1 MTYPQGSLI
10 SYFSTKVKQH
20 GGINLAQGIP
30 GFDPPR
36 QLVEA
41 LAAASLRDT
50 HQYPPGTGHFGLIEQ
65 LQSYLK
71 PNYSFSPE
79 EMLILQGATEALS
92 LTFLYIRNKLGSN
105 FRTLAIAP
113 AYESYRQ
120 LPLQFGME
128 FTEVAAEHNNTL
140 PLAAIEDQIQH
151 HRVRLVFL
159 ASPGNPLGAI
169 FSRSDIET
177 LVQMCQQHQCFL
189 LFDAAY
195 SELYYSEAPFVPYHL
210 LNPYLFIAGSFSKMF
225 SITGWR
231 IGWLL
236 YDKAHTA
243 ALRTLHDYTGLC
255 ANSVAQHALADFLGT
270 HQMGIEYIESTRSLL
285 TMNYRFASESLAKM
299 GFSIKHAGGGYFIW
313 TELPEHAN
321 NGFTFAEQLYQKN
334 KIAVVPG
341 IHFSDKAERYIRLSI
356 ARPQQELS
364 MGLASIRNFF
374 QSQGE

>member
-65 LQSYLK
+65 LQCYLK

-92 LTFLYIRNKLGSN
+92 LTFLYLRNKLGSN

-128 FTEVAAEHNNTL
+128 FTEVAAENNNTL

-151 HRVRLVFL
+151 HQVRLVFL
-159 ASPGNPLGAI
+159 ASPGNPLGTV

-255 ANSVAQHALADFLGT
+255 ANSVAQYALA
-270 HQMGIEYIESTRSLL
+270 EYLKNHLHGSDYITTIRQQLTDNKSLCCSTLQNS
-285 TMNYRFASESLAKM
+285 SCK
-299 GFSIKHAGGGYFIW
+299 IIPAGGGYFAW
-313 TELPEHAN
+313 VE
-321 NGFTFAEQLYQKN
+321 LYQKE
-334 KIAVVPG
+334 I
-341 IHFSDKAERYIRLSI
+341 
-356 ARPQQELS
+356 
-364 MGLASIRNFF
+364 
-374 QSQGE
+374 